1 MCLIVCTLPLP
12 ISHIYCPPLHFWNSF
27 SELCEVLS
35 LRAAI
40 LMLPQIKL
48 TRNSHVMYR
57 KLTHTQ
63 KMYGVILKVKVTQSC
78 LALQHHELYSPRN
91 SPGQNTRVG
100 SCSFLQGIFPT
111 QRLNPGLPHCKW
123 ILY

>member
-1 MCLIVCTLPLP
+1 MCLIACTLPLP

-48 TRNSHVMYR
+48 TCNSHVMYR

-63 KMYGVILKVKVTQSC
+63 KMYGVILKVKVTQLCRTLSDHMNYTVHGI
-78 LALQHHELYSPRN
+78 LQARILEWEAVPFFR
-91 SPGQNTRVG
+91 G
-100 SCSFLQGIFPT
+100 SSQP
-111 QRLNPGLPHCKW
+111 KD
-123 ILY
+123 